1 VKSQSHRAFGYT
13 AKKRGAKGF
22 AAPIKEKG
30 MAFFSEIIMSIDSV
44 GQNSVIAQQAQVQ
57 TIKPTVTQPVEL
69 KPQAEKVLPAQRS
82 TTSTSQTELDKS
94 IEQIQVM
101 MDLRQRSV
109 QFTTD
114 NESGSK
120 VVKVVDGN
128 SGDVIRQMPAEE
140 LLSFMRNL
148 TRMMGTF
155 IDKST

>member
-1 VKSQSHRAFGYT
+1 
-13 AKKRGAKGF
+13 
-22 AAPIKEKG
+22 
-30 MAFFSEIIMSIDSV
+30 MSIDSI
-44 GQNSVIAQQAQVQ
+44 GQNSVIAQQPTVQQV
-57 TIKPTVTQPVEL
+57 KPVVTQPVDI
-69 KPQAEKVLPAQRS
+69 KPQAEKVLPAER
-82 TTSTSQTELDKS
+82 TTVSTSQTELDQS

-114 NESGSK
+114 NESGRN

>member
-1 VKSQSHRAFGYT
+1 
-13 AKKRGAKGF
+13 
-22 AAPIKEKG
+22 
-30 MAFFSEIIMSIDSV
+30 MSIDSI
-44 GQNSVIAQQAQVQ
+44 GQNPVIAQQPTVQQV
-57 TIKPTVTQPVEL
+57 KPAVTQPVDI
-69 KPQAEKVLPAQRS
+69 KPQAEKVLPAAKANV
-82 TTSTSQTELDKS
+82 STSQTELDKS

-114 NESGSK
+114 NESGTN
-120 VVKVVDGN
+120 VVKVVDGK

>member
-1 VKSQSHRAFGYT
+1 VLFNSH
-13 AKKRGAKGF
+13 AKE
-22 AAPIKEKG
+22 IK
-30 MAFFSEIIMSIDSV
+30 MSIDSI
-44 GQNSVIAQQAQVQ
+44 GSNSVNVQQVAAPSVKPIATA
-57 TIKPTVTQPVEL
+57 PVEQ
-69 KPQAEKVLPAQRS
+69 KAQAEKVLPAAN
-82 TTSTSQTELDKS
+82 TNVSTSQTELDKS

-109 QFTTD
+109 QFSTD
-114 NESGSK
+114 NESGTN
-120 VVKVVDGN
+120 VVKVVDSE

>member
-1 VKSQSHRAFGYT
+1 
-13 AKKRGAKGF
+13 
-22 AAPIKEKG
+22 
-30 MAFFSEIIMSIDSV
+30 MSIDSI
-44 GQNSVIAQQAQVQ
+44 GSNSVNVQQVAVPSVKPIATA
-57 TIKPTVTQPVEL
+57 PVEQRA
-69 KPQAEKVLPAQRS
+69 QAEKVLPAAN
-82 TTSTSQTELDKS
+82 TNVSTSQTELDKS

-109 QFTTD
+109 QFSTD
-114 NESGSK
+114 NESGTN
-120 VVKVVDGN
+120 VVKVVDSE

>member
-1 VKSQSHRAFGYT
+1 
-13 AKKRGAKGF
+13 
-22 AAPIKEKG
+22 
-30 MAFFSEIIMSIDSV
+30 MSIDSI
-44 GQNSVIAQQAQVQ
+44 GSNSVNVQQVAAPSVKPIATA
-57 TIKPTVTQPVEL
+57 PVEQ
-69 KPQAEKVLPAQRS
+69 KPQAEKVLPAAKANV
-82 TTSTSQTELDKS
+82 STSQTELDKS

-114 NESGSK
+114 NESGTN
-120 VVKVVDGN
+120 VVKVVDGE

>member
-1 VKSQSHRAFGYT
+1 
-13 AKKRGAKGF
+13 
-22 AAPIKEKG
+22 
-30 MAFFSEIIMSIDSV
+30 MSIDSI
-44 GQNSVIAQQAQVQ
+44 GQNPVIAQQPTVQQV
-57 TIKPTVTQPVEL
+57 KPVVTQPVDI
-69 KPQAEKVLPAQRS
+69 KPQAEKVLPAER
-82 TTSTSQTELDKS
+82 TTVSTSQTELDQS

-114 NESGSK
+114 NESGRN

>member
-1 VKSQSHRAFGYT
+1 
-13 AKKRGAKGF
+13 
-22 AAPIKEKG
+22 
-30 MAFFSEIIMSIDSV
+30 MSIDSI
-44 GQNSVIAQQAQVQ
+44 GQNPVIAQQPTVQQV
-57 TIKPTVTQPVEL
+57 KPVVTQPVDI
-69 KPQAEKVLPAQRS
+69 KPQAEKVLPAQR
-82 TTSTSQTELDKS
+82 TTVSTSQTELDKS

-114 NESGSK
+114 SESGSS

>member
-1 VKSQSHRAFGYT
+1 
-13 AKKRGAKGF
+13 
-22 AAPIKEKG
+22 
-30 MAFFSEIIMSIDSV
+30 MSIDSI
-44 GQNSVIAQQAQVQ
+44 GQNPVIAQQPTVQQV
-57 TIKPTVTQPVEL
+57 KPVVTQPVDI
-69 KPQAEKVLPAQRS
+69 KPQAEKVLPAER
-82 TTSTSQTELDKS
+82 TTVSTSQSELDQS

-114 NESGSK
+114 NESGRN

>member
-1 VKSQSHRAFGYT
+1 
-13 AKKRGAKGF
+13 
-22 AAPIKEKG
+22 
-30 MAFFSEIIMSIDSV
+30 MSIDSI
-44 GQNSVIAQQAQVQ
+44 GSNSVNMQQVAATSV
-57 TIKPTVTQPVEL
+57 KPLATAPVEQ
-69 KPQAEKVLPAQRS
+69 KAQAGKVLPAAN
-82 TTSTSQTELDKS
+82 TNVSTSQTELNKS

-114 NESGSK
+114 NESGTN
-120 VVKVVDGN
+120 VVKVVDGE

>member
-1 VKSQSHRAFGYT
+1 
-13 AKKRGAKGF
+13 
-22 AAPIKEKG
+22 
-30 MAFFSEIIMSIDSV
+30 MSTDSI
-44 GQNSVIAQQAQVQ
+44 GQNSVIAQQSTVQ
-57 TIKPTVTQPVEL
+57 QIKPVLTQPVDI
-69 KPQAEKVLPAQRS
+69 KPQAEKVLPAER
-82 TTSTSQTELDKS
+82 TTVSTSQTELDKS

-114 NESGSK
+114 NESGRN

>member
-1 VKSQSHRAFGYT
+1 
-13 AKKRGAKGF
+13 
-22 AAPIKEKG
+22 
-30 MAFFSEIIMSIDSV
+30 MSIDSI
-44 GQNSVIAQQAQVQ
+44 GQNPVIAQQPTVQQV
-57 TIKPTVTQPVEL
+57 KPVVTQPVDI
-69 KPQAEKVLPAQRS
+69 KPQAEKVLPAER
-82 TTSTSQTELDKS
+82 TTVSTSQTELDRS

-114 NESGSK
+114 NESGRN

>member
-1 VKSQSHRAFGYT
+1 
-13 AKKRGAKGF
+13 
-22 AAPIKEKG
+22 
-30 MAFFSEIIMSIDSV
+30 MSIDSV
-44 GQNSVIAQQAQVQ
+44 GQNSVIAQQPTVQ
-57 TIKPTVTQPVEL
+57 QIKPVLTQAVEI
-69 KPQAEKVLPAQRS
+69 KPQAEKVLPAERA
-82 TTSTSQTELDKS
+82 TVSTSQTELNKS

-109 QFTTD
+109 QFITD
-114 NESGSK
+114 NESGRS

>member
-1 VKSQSHRAFGYT
+1 
-13 AKKRGAKGF
+13 
-22 AAPIKEKG
+22 
-30 MAFFSEIIMSIDSV
+30 MSIDSI
-44 GQNSVIAQQAQVQ
+44 GQNPVVAQQPTVQQV
-57 TIKPTVTQPVEL
+57 KPVVTQPVDI
-69 KPQAEKVLPAQRS
+69 KPQAEKVLPAER
-82 TTSTSQTELDKS
+82 TTVSTSQTELDKS

-114 NESGSK
+114 NESGTN
-120 VVKVVDGN
+120 VVKVVDGK

>member
-1 VKSQSHRAFGYT
+1 
-13 AKKRGAKGF
+13 
-22 AAPIKEKG
+22 
-30 MAFFSEIIMSIDSV
+30 MSIDSI
-44 GQNSVIAQQAQVQ
+44 GQNSVIAQQSTVQ
-57 TIKPTVTQPVEL
+57 QIKPVLTQPVDM
-69 KPQAEKVLPAQRS
+69 KPQAEKVLPAER
-82 TTSTSQTELDKS
+82 TAVSTSQTELDKS

-114 NESGSK
+114 NESGRN

>member
-1 VKSQSHRAFGYT
+1 
-13 AKKRGAKGF
+13 
-22 AAPIKEKG
+22 
-30 MAFFSEIIMSIDSV
+30 MSIDSI
-44 GQNSVIAQQAQVQ
+44 GSNSVNVQQVAAPSVKPIATA
-57 TIKPTVTQPVEL
+57 PVEQ
-69 KPQAEKVLPAQRS
+69 KAQAEKVLPAAN
-82 TTSTSQTELDKS
+82 TNVSTSQTELDNS

-114 NESGSK
+114 NESGTN
-120 VVKVVDGN
+120 VVKVVDSE

-148 TRMMGTF
+148 TRMMGMF

>member
-1 VKSQSHRAFGYT
+1 
-13 AKKRGAKGF
+13 
-22 AAPIKEKG
+22 
-30 MAFFSEIIMSIDSV
+30 MSIDSI
-44 GQNSVIAQQAQVQ
+44 GSNSVNVQQVASPPV
-57 TIKPTVTQPVEL
+57 KPITTAPVEQ
-69 KPQAEKVLPAQRS
+69 KAHTEKVLPAAN
-82 TTSTSQTELDKS
+82 TNVSTSQTELDKS

-109 QFTTD
+109 QFSTD
-114 NESGSK
+114 NESGTN
-120 VVKVVDGN
+120 VVKVVDGE

>member
-1 VKSQSHRAFGYT
+1 
-13 AKKRGAKGF
+13 
-22 AAPIKEKG
+22 
-30 MAFFSEIIMSIDSV
+30 MSIDSI
-44 GQNSVIAQQAQVQ
+44 GSNSMNVQQVAAPSVKPIATA
-57 TIKPTVTQPVEL
+57 PVEQ
-69 KPQAEKVLPAQRS
+69 KAQAEKVLPAAN
-82 TTSTSQTELDKS
+82 TNVSTSQTELDRS

-114 NESGSK
+114 NESGTN
-120 VVKVVDGN
+120 VVKVVDGE

>member
-1 VKSQSHRAFGYT
+1 M
-13 AKKRGAKGF
+13 
-22 AAPIKEKG
+22 E
-30 MAFFSEIIMSIDSV
+30 MSIDSV
-44 GQNSVIAQQAQVQ
+44 GQNSVIAQQPTVQ
-57 TIKPTVTQPVEL
+57 QIKPVLTQAVEI
-69 KPQAEKVLPAQRS
+69 KPQAEKVLPAERA
-82 TTSTSQTELDKS
+82 TVSTSQTELDRS

-109 QFTTD
+109 QFITD
-114 NESGSK
+114 NESGSS

>member
-1 VKSQSHRAFGYT
+1 
-13 AKKRGAKGF
+13 
-22 AAPIKEKG
+22 
-30 MAFFSEIIMSIDSV
+30 MSIDSI
-44 GQNSVIAQQAQVQ
+44 GSNSVNVQQVAAPSVKPIATA
-57 TIKPTVTQPVEL
+57 PVEQ
-69 KPQAEKVLPAQRS
+69 KAQAEKVLPAAN
-82 TTSTSQTELDKS
+82 TNVSTSQTELDKS

-114 NESGSK
+114 NESGTN
-120 VVKVVDGN
+120 VVKVVDGET
-128 SGDVIRQMPAEE
+128 GDVIRQMPAEE

>member
-1 VKSQSHRAFGYT
+1 VLFNSH
-13 AKKRGAKGF
+13 AKEMK
-22 AAPIKEKG
+22 
-30 MAFFSEIIMSIDSV
+30 MSIDSI
-44 GQNSVIAQQAQVQ
+44 GSNSVNVQQVAAPSVKPIATA
-57 TIKPTVTQPVEL
+57 PVEQ
-69 KPQAEKVLPAQRS
+69 KAQTEKVLPAAN
-82 TTSTSQTELDKS
+82 TNVSTSQTELDKS

-114 NESGSK
+114 NESGTN
-120 VVKVVDGN
+120 VVKVVDGE

>member
-1 VKSQSHRAFGYT
+1 
-13 AKKRGAKGF
+13 
-22 AAPIKEKG
+22 
-30 MAFFSEIIMSIDSV
+30 MSIDSV
-44 GQNSVIAQQAQVQ
+44 GQNSVIAQQATMQS
-57 TIKPTVTQPVEL
+57 IKPVIAQQVEL
-69 KPQAEKVLPAQRS
+69 KPQAEKVLPVER
-82 TTSTSQTELDKS
+82 TTVSTSQTELDKS

-114 NESGSK
+114 TESGSQ
-120 VVKVVDGN
+120 VVKVVDGS

>member
-1 VKSQSHRAFGYT
+1 
-13 AKKRGAKGF
+13 
-22 AAPIKEKG
+22 
-30 MAFFSEIIMSIDSV
+30 MSIDSI
-44 GQNSVIAQQAQVQ
+44 GSNSVNVQQVAAPSVKPIATA
-57 TIKPTVTQPVEL
+57 PVEQ
-69 KPQAEKVLPAQRS
+69 KAQAEKVLPAAN
-82 TTSTSQTELDKS
+82 TNVSTSQTELDKS

-109 QFTTD
+109 QFSTD
-114 NESGSK
+114 NESGTN
-120 VVKVVDGN
+120 VVKVVDSE

>member
-1 VKSQSHRAFGYT
+1 
-13 AKKRGAKGF
+13 
-22 AAPIKEKG
+22 
-30 MAFFSEIIMSIDSV
+30 
-44 GQNSVIAQQAQVQ
+44 
-57 TIKPTVTQPVEL
+57 
-69 KPQAEKVLPAQRS
+69 VLPAAKISESNLQA
-82 TTSTSQTELDKS
+82 ELGKS

-114 NESGSK
+114 TESGKS

-128 SGDVIRQMPAEE
+128 SGEVIRQMPAEE

>member
-1 VKSQSHRAFGYT
+1 VLFNSH
-13 AKKRGAKGF
+13 AKE
-22 AAPIKEKG
+22 IK
-30 MAFFSEIIMSIDSV
+30 MSIDSI
-44 GQNSVIAQQAQVQ
+44 GSNSVNVQQVAAPSVKPIATA
-57 TIKPTVTQPVEL
+57 PVEQ
-69 KPQAEKVLPAQRS
+69 KAQAEKVLPAAN
-82 TTSTSQTELDKS
+82 TNVSTSQTELDKS

-114 NESGSK
+114 NESGTN
-120 VVKVVDGN
+120 VVKVVDGE